1 MDPISIA
8 LWVLAG
14 SFVLLAGTRFLPDLL
29 AGVLAPWIRRDALAR
44 LPDTIRLVPLEP
56 VNWRD
61 GASAEGATRLLV
73 ERGFAPAGDFAIEE
87 IPGMHVRL
95 LAHES
100 ERWYAV
106 QSEHPLAGGWF
117 DLVRRFDAETSVTW
131 TTAPPTG
138 LEERPG
144 HPIHRVPGA
153 HPGELF
159 DRARRESPVGSA
171 RPATRQGAREDF
183 EAAYAESIRW
193 RKRCAPL
200 IVGDGFRPA
209 KSLNGTVGPAANPS
223 KSLGFEPPHN

>member
-14 SFVLLAGTRFLPDLL
+14 SFVLLARTRLLPDLL
-29 AGVLAPWIRRDALAR
+29 GLALAPWIRRVALAR
-44 LPDTIRLVPLEP
+44 QPDTIRLVPLDLGDWHDE
-56 VNWRD
+56 
-61 GASAEGATRLLV
+61 ASAEGATRLLV
-73 ERGFAPAGDFAIEE
+73 ERGFTPAGDFAIEE
-87 IPGMHVRL
+87 IPGMHLRL

-106 QSEHPLAGGWF
+106 QYEHPLAGGWF
-117 DLVRRFDAETSVTW
+117 DLVRRFEAGTSVTW

-159 DRARRESPVGSA
+159 DRARRESPAKPA

-200 IVGDGFRPA
+200 IVGAGFRPA
-209 KSLNGTVGPAANPS
+209 KSLHGTVSPAGDPPR
-223 KSLGFEPPHN
+223 SLGFEPPHN